1 MGYVHNTHLAQYI
14 PPNAM
19 HYVTGTW
26 TQTAGVIAD
35 TIALHRAQAN
45 ETTVINIPIV
55 IPSNSSAEKGSKLTS
70 IQFDYELIGAAN
82 TSVTPVLNKVTR
94 GADGAVATVAAVAQ
108 TMNLVAATSA
118 ASQEQ
123 HRMIVT
129 VTTPAWID
137 NDEYY
142 LLEVSIVA
150 GAGATTTNVLAAV
163 AYYTMRA

>member
-1 MGYVHNTHLAQYI
+1 MGYVHDVHMAQYI
-14 PPNAM
+14 PPNAF

-45 ETTVINIPIV
+45 ETTVITIPIM
-55 IPSNSSAEKGSKLTS
+55 IPCNSVAEKGTKLTS
-70 IQFDYELIGAAN
+70 IELDYELLGAAN

-94 GADGAVATVAAVAQ
+94 AADGTVAGVAAVTQ
-108 TMNLVAATSA
+108 TMNLAAATTA
-118 ASQEQ
+118 ATQDQ

-129 VTTPAWID
+129 VTTPTWTD

-142 LLEVSIVA
+142 LLQVSIVA
-150 GAGATTTNVLAAV
+150 GAGATTTNILAAV
-163 AYYTMRA
+163 ANYTLRM